1 MGPSRVPAGRG
12 VYVTIRSQLTG
23 QCTFITP
30 VMSIEQRVRVVKY
43 ATCPASER
51 ASKQASVP
59 PFTFTSQSVRPYTRA
74 LECAQSDLNVARP
87 VGRSVG
93 RSGMDKATV

>member
-43 ATCPASER
+43 ATCPASE
-51 ASKQASVP
+51 Q
-59 PFTFTSQSVRPYTRA
+59 TS
-74 LECAQSDLNVARP
+74 ECAPFHFYKP
-87 VGRSVG
+87 VSQAIYTSTGMRS
-93 RSGMDKATV
+93 K